1 MKRRNKIQK
10 GALLMAFA
18 VAAAG
23 ITAGCGNQDNGSSAS
38 VTQTTGSGTA
48 SGTQTGS
55 SQAGAAAEGTESA
68 EFSYPVTEG
77 GTLSYWMELNA
88 NVAANYSS
96 INDTEFG
103 KKLQENTGITVE
115 FQHPAV
121 GQVAEQFNLLLS
133 KSTLPDIIEYSWL
146 TYAGG
151 PQKAIEDGVIIPLND
166 VIDNYCP
173 NLKAYLEANPDVDRM
188 IKTDDGAYYCFPF
201 IRGGEKLKT
210 STGLMLRGDWLE
222 ELDMEVPKT
231 MDEWYEVLT
240 AFKEEKGVE
249 APFTYLYS
257 SAGLTDNNPFAYAYG
272 APRNFYIGDDG
283 KVHYG
288 AIEDGYRE
296 YLKTMNKW
304 MSEGLL
310 DVDLATLTGDQVTA
324 KVTNGTAGA
333 SFGWCGSSL
342 GTWTNAGKTTTES
355 FSLVPA
361 PYPTLESGAKP
372 EFGQKD
378 NAYVNMGGAVI
389 TTSCKDVELAARLL
403 DYAYSEEG
411 HMLFNFG
418 IEGVSYTMENG
429 EPIYTDLLLKNPD
442 LSITH
447 AMAGYIRANYNGPF
461 VQDEA
466 YASQYYTLDAQKE
479 AIELWSD
486 TNAGNHILP
495 PVTPTVDESKEQ
507 AQIMNEINTYRD
519 EMTLKFILGNKSFD
533 EWDDYVKTIKG
544 MNIDRVLEIQNAAL
558 ERYEAR

>member
-1 MKRRNKIQK
+1 
-10 GALLMAFA
+10 MAFA

-240 AFKEEKGVE
+240 AFKEEKGAE